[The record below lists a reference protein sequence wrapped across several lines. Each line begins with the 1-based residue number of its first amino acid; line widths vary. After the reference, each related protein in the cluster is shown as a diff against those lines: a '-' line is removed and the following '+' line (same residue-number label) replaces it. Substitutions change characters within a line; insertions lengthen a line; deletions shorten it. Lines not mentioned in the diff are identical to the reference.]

1 MRGRVSKVGD
11 NRVTK
16 VVIVGGGTAGW
27 MAAAALSRM
36 MGHLSIRLVESEEI
50 GTVGVGEATIPAI
63 RLFNALIGLDEDDFI
78 RETQGTFKL
87 GIEFRDWGRIGDA
100 YMHAFGQ
107 IGRSLGI
114 LQFPQ
119 YWLRGRSEGV
129 AGALGDYSLTET
141 AARRN
146 RFARLPQIPNT
157 SLDGITYAFQFD
169 AALYAAHLRKIAE
182 RAGVVRTEGKVR
194 RVLRNADDGHIA
206 TLVLENGEEIGGELF
221 IDCSGFRGLLIE
233 EALETGFEDWS
244 HWLPCDRAIAVPS
257 ENVSPARPYTQAI
270 AHRCGWQWRI
280 PLQHRT
286 GNGHVFCSDFIGEDE
301 ATSILLANVE
311 GRPLAEPRTLRFRAG
326 MRRRAWNGNVV
337 ALGLS
342 SGFLEP
348 LESTSIHLI
357 QNGIAK
363 LLSHFPDRDFAPTN
377 IDAYN
382 RRIAFDYERI
392 RDFIILHY
400 HANQRTDS
408 PFWVRCREM
417 AIPETLARKIDLF
430 KTHGRIFRE
439 EDELFIE
446 IAWFQVLTGQ
456 NVVPQSYHPMAD
468 ALTREELEGFFSDI
482 AAIVAGTASRLPTH
496 ADFIARHCA
505 AGAHA

>member
-1 MRGRVSKVGD
+1 MDD

-36 MGHLSIRLVESEEI
+36 MRHLSIRLVESDEI

-63 RLFNALIGLDEDDFI
+63 RLFNALIGIDENEFV

-87 GIEFRDWGRIGDA
+87 GIEFRDWGRVGDT

-119 YWLRGRSEGV
+119 YWLRGQREGV
-129 AGALGDYSLTET
+129 AGPLGDYSLTQS
-141 AARRN
+141 AARQK

-157 SLDGITYAFQFD
+157 SLDGISYAFHFD
-169 AALYAAHLRKIAE
+169 ATLYAAYLRRLAE
-182 RAGVVRTEGKVR
+182 AAGVTRIEGKVVDVR
-194 RVLRNADDGHIA
+194 RNGGSGHVDAIR
-206 TLVLENGEEIGGELF
+206 LENGELVGGELF
-221 IDCSGFRGLLIE
+221 IDCSGFRALLIE
-233 EALETGFEDWS
+233 GALEVGFDDWT
-244 HWLPCDRAIAVPS
+244 HWLPCDRAVAVPS
-257 ENVSPARPYTQAI
+257 ENAGAARPYTQAL
-270 AHRCGWQWRI
+270 AQRCGWQWRI

-286 GNGHVFCSDFIGEDE
+286 GNGHVFCSDFMSEDE
-301 ATSILLANVE
+301 AAAVLLANIE
-311 GRPLAEPRTLRFRAG
+311 GRPLAEPRMLRFRTG
-326 MRRRAWNGNVV
+326 MRRQAWKGNVI
-337 ALGLS
+337 ALGLA

-363 LLSHFPDRDFAPTN
+363 LLSHFPDRDFDATN
-377 IDAYN
+377 IETYN

-400 HANQRTDS
+400 HANERTDS
-408 PFWVRCREM
+408 PFWVRCGEM
-417 AIPETLARKIDLF
+417 AIPETLARKIELF
-430 KTHGRIFRE
+430 KSHGRIFRD

-446 IAWFQVLTGQ
+446 IGWFQVLMGQ
-456 NVVPQSYHPMAD
+456 NIEPRSYHPLAD
-468 ALTREELEGFFSDI
+468 ELSRDELAGFFADI
-482 AAIVAGTASRLPTH
+482 QKIVAGTASRLPAH
-496 ADFIARHCA
+496 MDFIAQHCA
-505 AGAHA
+505 AGVRA